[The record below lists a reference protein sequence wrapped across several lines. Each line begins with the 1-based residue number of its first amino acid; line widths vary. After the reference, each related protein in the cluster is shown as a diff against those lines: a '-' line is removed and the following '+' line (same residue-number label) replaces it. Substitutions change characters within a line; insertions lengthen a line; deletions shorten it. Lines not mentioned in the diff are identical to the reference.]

1 MIHRSRQN
9 AALICAASLL
19 AASLPAVSPATAAGD
34 APALIVLGP
43 EHRTAAAARLA
54 DLTPDQATVLDTL
67 RSNPR
72 VSKLRLGRTP
82 RAALADVLTARALSV
97 HIPPAPAA
105 LSFTGVAV
113 KHHGEGMVSLSARTT
128 AQGSAIRLVVQ
139 GVDVLG
145 SVEHDGETW
154 RVTPLGGGVT
164 AVYRYDIRG
173 LRMDPPGW
181 GMLQRL
187 IAPKPRPMDG
197 TGVPV
202 EEADTGDVI
211 DVMVVY
217 TPNAAAMGSIDLFI
231 QSALN
236 NASDIYRNSRI
247 STRLRLVHKAQVDY
261 TQAAV
266 DADGRGGLFDDIT
279 RLSFTQ
285 GVLPDGSV
293 PDPEGSMDE
302 IHALRDRYGAD
313 LVALFVAAPAGGTCG
328 IAYVPSFG
336 EYPMD
341 DFESLGFSVTAR
353 ECEGSGYSVFTHEI
367 GHNQGARH
375 DPYNAGCPTGPDSC
389 DVGEN
394 FPWRYGRCNTDL
406 GWRTA
411 MAYGG
416 NPLGDCPLS
425 TRRFSSPVILFQ
437 GVPTGDADRRDNR
450 RVLLETAQRVANFR
464 QSKSEPPPPPPPNS
478 LQASLPY
485 VAPAGVGHPSL
496 VRVLNDSAQPNTVQ
510 VTGYNDTGR
519 RFGPVPLSIAAHE
532 AATLTS
538 AALESGG
545 TGFAGLGDGGE
556 GWWRLEL
563 EGERPFRAGMYYR
576 RGDGFIAG
584 LSAPVAGEE
593 DGTGSWLLRRGVL
606 QPGEQ
611 HREGQHATAGE
622 PQRPSGPGGHRGSG
636 RPGSGRAKGDGGRAA
651 GRARCDNPH
660 GAGARGRGERIHGPS
675 GRRRGQVAADGDG
688 RPSVARDEPAARDAD
703 RAPYQSLQ
711 PSPPDRHRPPAPA
724 NRQPVTPRRQS

>member
-113 KHHGEGMVSLSARTT
+113 KHHGEGMVGLSARTT

-197 TGVPV
+197 AGVPV
-202 EEADTGDVI
+202 EETDTGDVI
-211 DVMVVY
+211 DVMVLY

-261 TQAAV
+261 TQAAA
-266 DADGRGGLFDDIT
+266 DADGRGGFLEDIT

-285 GVLPDGSV
+285 GVLPDGTD

-328 IAYVPSFG
+328 IAYVPSFAK
-336 EYPMD
+336 YPMD
-341 DFESLGFSVTAR
+341 DFGPLGFSVTAR

-389 DVGEN
+389 IDDGN

-425 TRRFSSPVILFQ
+425 TRRFSSPDILFQ

-450 RVLLETAQRVANFR
+450 RVLVETARRVANFR
-464 QSKSEPPPPPPPNS
+464 QSKSEPPPPPPPPPPSNG

-538 AALESGG
+538 TALESGG
-545 TGFAGLGDGGE
+545 SGFAGLGDGGE

-563 EGERPFRAGMYYR
+563 AGEHPFRADMYYR
-576 RGDGFIAG
+576 KADGFMVE

-593 DGTGSWLLRRGVL
+593 DGTGSWRYDVGFFNPASNTAKVSMLRLANPNDQAAQVSIAALDDRGRDAPDGTVQVELPAQAAATLAVGALENGGSGFTGSLGDGAGKWRLTVTADRPLLVL
-606 QPGEQ
+606 SLL
-611 HREGQHATAGE
+611 HAT
-622 PQRPSGPGGHRGSG
+622 RTGHITNLSSIATGQA
-636 RPGSGRAKGDGGRAA
+636 P
-651 GRARCDNPH
+651 P
-660 GAGARGRGERIHGPS
+660 AGAR
-675 GRRRGQVAADGDG
+675 
-688 RPSVARDEPAARDAD
+688 
-703 RAPYQSLQ
+703 
-711 PSPPDRHRPPAPA
+711 
-724 NRQPVTPRRQS
+724 

>member
-261 TQAAV
+261 TQAAAA
-266 DADGRGGLFDDIT
+266 DDGRGGLLEDIT

-416 NPLGDCPLS
+416 
-425 TRRFSSPVILFQ
+425 TR
-437 GVPTGDADRRDNR
+437 
-450 RVLLETAQRVANFR
+450 
-464 QSKSEPPPPPPPNS
+464 
-478 LQASLPY
+478 
-485 VAPAGVGHPSL
+485 
-496 VRVLNDSAQPNTVQ
+496 SA
-510 VTGYNDTGR
+510 
-519 RFGPVPLSIAAHE
+519 IA
-532 AATLTS
+532 
-538 AALESGG
+538 
-545 TGFAGLGDGGE
+545 
-556 GWWRLEL
+556 R
-563 EGERPFRAGMYYR
+563 
-576 RGDGFIAG
+576 
-584 LSAPVAGEE
+584 
-593 DGTGSWLLRRGVL
+593 
-606 QPGEQ
+606 
-611 HREGQHATAGE
+611 
-622 PQRPSGPGGHRGSG
+622 
-636 RPGSGRAKGDGGRAA
+636 
-651 GRARCDNPH
+651 
-660 GAGARGRGERIHGPS
+660 
-675 GRRRGQVAADGDG
+675 
-688 RPSVARDEPAARDAD
+688 
-703 RAPYQSLQ
+703 
-711 PSPPDRHRPPAPA
+711 
-724 NRQPVTPRRQS
+724 